1 MCLFKKAYGQ
11 NLSVFQEIATCN
23 FLGEMLEIQSSK
35 LLNLGEH
42 CSASLND

>member
-1 MCLFKKAYGQ
+1 MWLFKKVYGQ
-11 NLSVFQEIATCN
+11 NLSVIQEIATCN

-42 CSASLND
+42 CSAS